1 VVVLIVSGHKIS
13 LQNSL
18 NKFFSAIGELFRLPT
33 ASGYC
38 QAKQKI
44 KPEAF
49 VRFNDVLCRDFY
61 RYYGEDGE
69 VRGWRGHRVLGAD
82 GTYLNLPDTAELRS
96 RFSVH
101 KNQHAGEKS
110 EQVQA
115 LAVILHDLLND
126 IGIGAAIGPSHA
138 SEKSLI
144 SGEEIWGKTGKG
156 DLLVLDRNNAHYG
169 LIARAITEG
178 RELVIR
184 CPRQS
189 FAVVN
194 EFWKSKSRE
203 RTVVLTVP
211 QSARTQDYV
220 RENDLPESVKVRL
233 VKFELENGEQEV
245 LLTTLCDKRKYPREE
260 FYDVYGWRWRDETYY
275 DRIKNIFEVE
285 RFSGQTEVSIKQD
298 FYGVILLAS
307 LESVLSRDTEEEIQ
321 QQARD
326 RGNETLPQ
334 VNHAVSY
341 VALTGRMVQL
351 LADEKSPIEQVMI
364 DLKRLFRMNPTRHR
378 KGRKY
383 ERENMTHARK
393 LRYYRYTK
401 RVIA

>member
-1 VVVLIVSGHKIS
+1 MILSGHKIS

-18 NKFFSAIGELFRLPT
+18 NKFFSAIGELFKLPT

-49 VRFNDVLCRDFY
+49 VRFNDVLCHDFY

-69 VRGWRGHRVLGAD
+69 VRLWHGHRVLGAD

-110 EQVQA
+110 EQVQG
-115 LAVILHDLLND
+115 LAVVLHDLLND
-126 IGIGAAIGPSHA
+126 IGIGAAIGPSHQ

-144 SGEEIWGKTGKG
+144 ASEEIWGKTAKT

-169 LIARAITEG
+169 LIARARAEG
-178 RELVIR
+178 RELLIR

-211 QSARTQDYV
+211 QSASTQEYV
-220 RENDLPESVKVRL
+220 RENKLAESVKVRL
-233 VKFELENGEQEV
+233 LKFELENGEQEV

-275 DRIKNIFEVE
+275 DRIKNIFELE

-307 LESVLSRDTEEEIQ
+307 LESILSRDTEEEMQ

-326 RGNETLPQ
+326 RGNATLPQ
-334 VNHAVSY
+334 VNHAISY

-364 DLKRLFRMNPTRHR
+364 DLKRLLRMNPTRHR

-383 ERENMTHARK
+383 ERESLTHARK